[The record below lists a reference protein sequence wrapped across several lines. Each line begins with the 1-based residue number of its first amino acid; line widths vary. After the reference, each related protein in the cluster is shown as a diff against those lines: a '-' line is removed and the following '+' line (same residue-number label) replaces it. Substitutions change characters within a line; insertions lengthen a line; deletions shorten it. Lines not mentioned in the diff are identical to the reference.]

1 MHVIIVPFDFF
12 VLDPN
17 KWEWKHKWEP
27 AEDSMQQFRD
37 SWYGATTDN
46 QSSQSM
52 SFYLKPLPHML
63 DPVISSLFVRDSYV
77 SMYNTVWARA
87 MATKGRRGVLI
98 TEQPGVG
105 E

>member
-1 MHVIIVPFDFF
+1 
-12 VLDPN
+12 
-17 KWEWKHKWEP
+17 
-27 AEDSMQQFRD
+27 
-37 SWYGATTDN
+37 
-46 QSSQSM
+46 
-52 SFYLKPLPHML
+52 ML

-77 SMYNTVWARA
+77 SMYNIVWARA